1 MILKLYYRMTMKTI
15 ATLAPIIEAL
25 LQVTMCVNRI
35 STVKSARNAY
45 FIV

>member
-1 MILKLYYRMTMKTI
+1 MTMKTI

-35 STVKSARNAY
+35 STVNSARNAY